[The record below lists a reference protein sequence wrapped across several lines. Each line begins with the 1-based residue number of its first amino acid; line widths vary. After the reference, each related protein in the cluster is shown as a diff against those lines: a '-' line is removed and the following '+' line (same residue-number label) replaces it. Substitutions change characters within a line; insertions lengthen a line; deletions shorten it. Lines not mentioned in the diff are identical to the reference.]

1 MNALQGDTGDKYE
14 PVRSFLRDMGL
25 LVAAGRK
32 KETVL
37 AVKDRLASLLGMS
50 PELPPR
56 AKQMLPDHYARH
68 LLYRD
73 PDGRFEVV
81 VMAWGPGQQTPVHD
95 HSGIWC
101 VEGVIA
107 GKIDVTRYDIL
118 GGVNGTTVRMD
129 TTDVI
134 HAGRGECGALIPPV
148 EYHRISNPY
157 EQPAFTLHVYGG
169 QMRACRIFME
179 RGDGRWD
186 VTTRDLS
193 FTSPEAVFS

>member
-1 MNALQGDTGDKYE
+1 MKGKPAYQDDIYE
-14 PVRSFLRDMGL
+14 PVRAFLRDMGTL
-25 LVAAGRK
+25 IATGRN

-37 AVKDRLASLLGMS
+37 AVKERLASLLGRS
-50 PELPPR
+50 PEIPNR
-56 AKQMLPDHYARH
+56 AKQILPDQYARH

-101 VEGVIA
+101 VEGVIS
-107 GKIDVTRYDIL
+107 GKIDVTRYDISGEA
-118 GGVNGTTVRMD
+118 GGSVVRMD

-157 EQPAFTLHVYGG
+157 AQPAYTLHVYGG
-169 QMRACRIFME
+169 RMQTCRVFVERA
-179 RGDGRWD
+179 DGHWD
-186 VTTRDLS
+186 VSTRALS

>member
-1 MNALQGDTGDKYE
+1 MEQQQDPDDIYA
-14 PVRSFLRDMGL
+14 PVRSFLSDMGT
-25 LVAAGRK
+25 LVAEGRN

-37 AVKDRLASLLGMS
+37 AVKDRLASLLSMS
-50 PELPPR
+50 PAIPER
-56 AKQMLPDHYARH
+56 ARQVLADQYARH

-73 PDGRFEVV
+73 PLGRFEVV

-101 VEGVIA
+101 VEGVVS
-107 GKIDVTRYDIL
+107 GKIDVTRYDIC

-157 EQPAFTLHVYGG
+157 QQPAYTLHVYGG
-169 QMRACRIFME
+169 QMRSCRVFME

-186 VTTRDLS
+186 VSTRALS